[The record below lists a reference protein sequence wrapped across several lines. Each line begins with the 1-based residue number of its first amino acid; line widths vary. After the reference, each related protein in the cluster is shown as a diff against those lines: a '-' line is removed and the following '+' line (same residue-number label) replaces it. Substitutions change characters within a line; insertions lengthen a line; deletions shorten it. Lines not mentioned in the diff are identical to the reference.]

1 MKYFCINLYQQTLN
15 KKLLLTI
22 IFSIFTSFTLFSAP
36 SVTITA
42 PNLGTK
48 FKGGQ
53 EITFKAYATD
63 PIDGVLKKNKFS
75 WQINYRH
82 DDHWHDN
89 WSSLQGDSVFLYQF
103 PSTGDLSSNVYFKI
117 RVTVT
122 NSLSETQFTDFDI
135 YPYTS
140 VFTITSSPIGA
151 KFQIGTGTVITTPSV
166 LSSVENLN
174 FSLSNY
180 LQTQTINGISY
191 KFRHWNFCSTANA
204 VFFNVPQND
213 TLITLYFAESSSTT
227 TGFIEGCGLIVSSP
241 GNNTVISQNVDIS
254 MVNDII
260 CYPNPASDIINL
272 ESESP
277 ISSINIKNSLGQI
290 ILILFDKN
298 INKIDISNISKG
310 LYFIEIH
317 SNKNVSRIKFNKN

>member
-63 PIDGVLKKNKFS
+63 PTDGVLKKNKFS

-227 TGFIEGCGLIVSSP
+227 MGFIEGCGLTTIEKKIV
-241 GNNTVISQNVDIS
+241 NNESIKL
-254 MVNDII
+254 
-260 CYPNPASDIINL
+260 YPNPSSEKFYIESDI
-272 ESESP
+272 S
-277 ISSINIKNSLGQI
+277 ISSVVIKNSLGQI
-290 ILILFDKN
+290 LPFRFN
-298 INKIDISNISKG
+298 SDISEFDVSNLLNG
-310 LYFIEIH
+310 LYFIEIQ
-317 SNKNVSRIKFNKN
+317 SNNNVSRIKFNKN

>member
-63 PIDGVLKKNKFS
+63 PTDGVLKKNKFS

-227 TGFIEGCGLIVSSP
+227 TGFIEGCGLTTIEKK
-241 GNNTVISQNVDIS
+241 I
-254 MVNDII
+254 VNDESIKL
-260 CYPNPASDIINL
+260 YPNPSSEKFYIESDI
-272 ESESP
+272 S
-277 ISSINIKNSLGQI
+277 ISSVVIKNSLGQI
-290 ILILFDKN
+290 LPLRFN
-298 INKIDISNISKG
+298 SDISEFDVSNLLNG
-310 LYFIEIH
+310 LYFIEIQ
-317 SNKNVSRIKFNKN
+317 SNNNVSRIKFNKN